1 MSITNITE
9 HSAAGSY
16 RVETDKGATHH
27 VPKTD
32 NEALE
37 RFGVK
42 QWIDDGNNISE
53 YVPPEKSWVSKRL
66 ATMENGGYG
75 TIGEQLEMIGEQ
87 GMDVY
92 QSHIA
97 QIKQDIPKENK

>member
-1 MSITNITE
+1 MSITKITDCVD
-9 HSAAGSY
+9 AGNY
-16 RVETDKGATHH
+16 KVETDEGATHH

-37 RFGVK
+37 RFGIK
-42 QWIDDGNNISE
+42 QWIDDGKSINE

-66 ATMENGGYG
+66 ANMADGGYG
-75 TIGEQLEMIGEQ
+75 SIREQLEMIVEQ

-92 QSHIA
+92 QTHIA
-97 QIKQDIPKENK
+97 KVKSDIPKE